1 MSPRYSRLTA
11 ALIAASLSA
20 AAFAA
25 DTPAAKPAA
34 KPAAAAPTKPSN
46 QAVVANPG
54 LVKTALSEQA
64 AAEDAAKSA
73 QARINT
79 LDDQTR
85 DVVSE
90 YRATLQET
98 ESLKRYNQQLALQAA
113 AQHPGTGSRA
123 RRWLEHFSAA
133 AEAAA
138 RVAIDGIGQISRA
151 AGEGIAALVRPEA
164 RGRFALV
171 AMPGGIRTRGG
182 PVPTL
187 GPGVAP
193 GPATGQITVQADGRR
208 IEVRLRGWPTQGV
221 APLVLLVP
229 TVGDA
234 APQITPGERSR
245 EEGQVVAVFTDVEP
259 GNYLVLVEPSE
270 STSP

>member
-1 MSPRYSRLTA
+1 MTPSAPHLTEVEYLAALAGGLAELDPAAREHVSKCSPCATRLEVAFERAHGLTA
-11 ALIAASLSA
+11 SGVDWAARVSA
-20 AAFAA
+20 FSEAMRHRLR
-25 DTPAAKPAA
+25 
-34 KPAAAAPTKPSN
+34 
-46 QAVVANPG
+46 VA
-54 LVKTALSEQA
+54 
-64 AAEDAAKSA
+64 
-73 QARINT
+73 
-79 LDDQTR
+79 
-85 DVVSE
+85 
-90 YRATLQET
+90 
-98 ESLKRYNQQLALQAA
+98 LALQAA